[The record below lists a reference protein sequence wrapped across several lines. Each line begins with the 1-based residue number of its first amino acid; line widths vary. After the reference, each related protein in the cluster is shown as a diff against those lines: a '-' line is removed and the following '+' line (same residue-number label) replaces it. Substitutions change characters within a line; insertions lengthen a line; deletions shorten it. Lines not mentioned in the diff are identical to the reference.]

1 MTESLRI
8 YDNNMTATSAAFS
21 AALSV
26 NVNSIAKCNAVR
38 KLPPKYGRETDDG

>member
-1 MTESLRI
+1 M
-8 YDNNMTATSAAFS
+8 DFAA

-38 KLPPKYGRETDDG
+38 KLQDKDNWETK